1 VNLDLDG
8 IGVLESAWRP
18 VLLSRRASSLLR
30 PYFESGPAY
39 EHFRSVL
46 EQCLEALGTRR
57 LLLVIDEFDRLQ
69 EGITSGVTSD
79 QVPENI
85 RHLFQTYNQM
95 AGILTGS
102 RKIRRM
108 REEYWNVLFGIGD
121 PVILRGLEESAV
133 RDLITKPVQ
142 GYLTYAPEAVD
153 AIAHLTAGQP
163 RIIQT
168 LCSRLFDLCTQ
179 VDNSRLIT
187 LAMVEQVAE
196 EKARDYEH
204 FKVVWSAIQSPVD
217 QFVALTINGMERA
230 GGGRVTF
237 SLLQDE
243 LAEQGLSIS
252 QKKLDVT
259 LDNLRDLEVIG
270 ERITDSTKHY
280 FIEIPLLSRWL
291 LQNQD
296 HDRLRED
303 AQNELF

>member
-1 VNLDLDG
+1 MLH
-8 IGVLESAWRP
+8 
-18 VLLSRRASSLLR
+18 
-30 PYFESGPAY
+30 PYFESGPPY
-39 EHFRSVL
+39 ERFRIVL
-46 EQCLEALGTRR
+46 EQCLEALGSRR

-69 EGITSGVTSD
+69 EGIDSGVTSD

-102 RKIRRM
+102 RKIRRL

-121 PVILRGLEESAV
+121 PVILRGLEPEAV
-133 RDLITKPVQ
+133 RDLIVKPVE
-142 GYLTYAPEAVD
+142 GRLTYASAAVA
-153 AIAHLTAGQP
+153 AISHLTAGQP

-168 LCSRLFDLCTQ
+168 LCSRLFDLCEQ
-179 VDNSRLIT
+179 RNIQIIT
-187 LAMVEQVAE
+187 EAMVAEVAE

-217 QFVALTINGMERA
+217 QFVSLTVNRMERD
-230 GGGRVTF
+230 GTLNVSF
-237 SLLQDE
+237 PLLQDE
-243 LAEQGLSIS
+243 LAAQGVRLN
-252 QKKLDVT
+252 QKQLDAS

-270 ERITDSTKHY
+270 ERITDSTKLY
-280 FIEIPLLSRWL
+280 SIEIPLLSRWL

-296 HDRLRED
+296 HERLREA